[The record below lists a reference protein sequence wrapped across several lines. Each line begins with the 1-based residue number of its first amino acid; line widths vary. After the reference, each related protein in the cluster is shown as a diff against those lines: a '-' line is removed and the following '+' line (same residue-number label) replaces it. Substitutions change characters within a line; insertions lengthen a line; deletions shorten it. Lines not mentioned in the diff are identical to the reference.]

1 MNSFTLYR
9 GIPLRSP
16 FVLSKRSRSEKQA
29 KKFYKRLQSSKT
41 EVYLKD
47 LRYYSDVLV
56 VYNDICYFSSTIDI
70 FPEWSIS
77 GKDFKR
83 IYRDLF
89 VLGNPE
95 ASGQSKFSLKD
106 FKASGCIILDINSDT
121 AEIGHYVNISC
132 KTSLLVDTKRIT
144 EKEHTQVPKTIN
156 LDTLSDF
163 SILDDATFLAIFG
176 KKIDRSDSKQEVIR
190 TFANSD
196 FKEES
201 QTDFEEEEKYE
212 EEDDDP
218 YEDIY
223 NEAYEELAASC
234 RINY

>member
-1 MNSFTLYR
+1 M
-9 GIPLRSP
+9 
-16 FVLSKRSRSEKQA
+16 
-29 KKFYKRLQSSKT
+29 
-41 EVYLKD
+41 
-47 LRYYSDVLV
+47 
-56 VYNDICYFSSTIDI
+56 DI

-176 KKIDRSDSKQEVIR
+176 KKKDRSDSKQEVIR